1 MVKISKTKIEEW
13 INQASTLSQALP
25 YMQKYNGKSI
35 TVKFGGA
42 AMGEKD
48 LSSSFSKNIVLLKQV
63 GINPVVVHGGGPRI
77 KVMLDRLKVKSSFI
91 NGLRIT
97 DQETMSIV
105 EMVLSG

>member
-42 AMGEKD
+42 AMGEKE
-48 LSSSFSKNIVLLKQV
+48 LSSSFSRNIVLLKQV

-105 EMVLSG
+105 EMVL

>member
-48 LSSSFSKNIVLLKQV
+48 LSSKK
-63 GINPVVVHGGGPRI
+63 
-77 KVMLDRLKVKSSFI
+77 
-91 NGLRIT
+91 
-97 DQETMSIV
+97 
-105 EMVLSG
+105 

>member
-42 AMGEKD
+42 AMGEKSC
-48 LSSSFSKNIVLLKQV
+48 LQV
-63 GINPVVVHGGGPRI
+63 FQKILFYLN
-77 KVMLDRLKVKSSFI
+77 RLELI
-91 NGLRIT
+91 
-97 DQETMSIV
+97 Q
-105 EMVLSG
+105 